1 MKIKIIAIAFFVIGA
16 VALANQADWPHSAKR
31 YPVEVRR
38 VISPTEFSVLF
49 KDTKKIYTLRLA
61 HVTPLESR
69 NTKDDKLIKNTYDL
83 AMRLVNAE
91 IKRDPQNM
99 FVEFEGDEIQFDGDS
114 TNRIVGYL
122 FLSPNWLV
130 PLNCELMR
138 KNRRTLESGKYFAN
152 EYFTTYM
159 QESGKDSKGKAFFDS
174 RTNVS
179 Y

>member
-1 MKIKIIAIAFFVIGA
+1 MKTTIIAIAFFLGA

-83 AMRLVNAE
+83 AMRLVNNYT
-91 IKRDPQNM
+91 KRDPQNM

-122 FLSPNWLV
+122 FISPNWIV

-138 KNRRTLESGKYFAN
+138 KNSRNLESGKYFAKD
-152 EYFTTYM
+152 YFTVYM
-159 QESGKDSKGKAFFDS
+159 QENGMDSKGKAFFDRS
-174 RTNVS
+174 TQIS